1 MLFKKQKTKTKVERD
16 GGYSELRQDLVTGD
30 WVVIASARGKR
41 PHKNKEMEP
50 AWRAEDIPK
59 EKDCLFCHPEKTGQV
74 PDVLMY
80 VDSNDEW
87 TTRIF
92 PNKYPAFKPLKNNR
106 QVKHLEEGP
115 YFLMDGV
122 GYHDLIVTRDH
133 NRQMGQMETE
143 EVAEVLD
150 AYQTRYLELMNKKFV
165 RYIEIFHNYGK
176 EAGGSIYHP
185 HSQLMAIPVIS
196 PYINGELRG
205 AEQYERERGEC
216 VYCTMLEEEQKVKK
230 RIVYENDDF
239 IAFCPFASRRA
250 YEVWVMPKKHQPYF
264 ERLTD
269 EEKLSAGEVLK
280 EALGRIDKKLNGVA
294 YNFYLHTSPCDG
306 KDYYSFH
313 WHFEILPKTSIWAGF
328 ELSTGIEINAVSPEK
343 AAEELRD

>member
-1 MLFKKQKTKTKVERD
+1 MLFKKTKTKVKRD

-30 WVVIASARGKR
+30 WVVIADNRGKR
-41 PHKNKEMEP
+41 PNKNKEMEP
-50 AWRAEDIPK
+50 AWKKEDIPS
-59 EKDCLFCHPEKTGQV
+59 EKNCLFCNPEKTGQE

-92 PNKYPAFKPLKNNR
+92 PNKYPAFKPLKKNR
-106 QVKHLEEGP
+106 KIKHLEEGP

-133 NRQMGQMETE
+133 NRQMGQMEME

-176 EAGGSIYHP
+176 AAGGSIYHP

-205 AEQYERERGEC
+205 AEQYEKERGEC
-216 VYCTMLEEEQKVKK
+216 VYCTMLKEEQKIKK

-280 EALGRIDKKLNGVA
+280 EVLGRIEKKLNGVA

-306 KDYYSFH
+306 RDYHSFH

-343 AAEELRD
+343 ASEELRG

>member
-1 MLFKKQKTKTKVERD
+1 MLFKKGKTKTKVERD
-16 GGYSELRQDLVTGD
+16 GGHSELRQDLVTGD
-30 WVVIASARGKR
+30 WVVIAGARGKR
-41 PHKNKEMEP
+41 PHKNKEMKL
-50 AWRAEDIPK
+50 AWKSEDIPK
-59 EKDCLFCHPEKTGQV
+59 EKDCLFCNPEKTGQE

-92 PNKYPAFKPLKNNR
+92 PNKYPSFKPLKKNKKVR
-106 QVKHLEEGP
+106 HIEEGP

-133 NRQMGQMETE
+133 NRQMGQMEKE

-176 EAGGSIYHP
+176 AAGGSIYHP

-280 EALGRIDKKLNGVA
+280 EVLGRIEKKLNGVA

-306 KDYYSFH
+306 KDYHSFH

-343 AAEELRD
+343 AAEELRG